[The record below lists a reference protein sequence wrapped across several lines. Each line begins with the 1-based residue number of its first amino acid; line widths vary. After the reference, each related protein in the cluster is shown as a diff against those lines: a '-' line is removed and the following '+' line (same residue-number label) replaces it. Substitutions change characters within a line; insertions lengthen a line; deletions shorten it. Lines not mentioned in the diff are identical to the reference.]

1 MVYVD
6 GGNGIIAAYRRRGRR
21 SAMRRHG
28 VDAHIRSSEDHTC
41 GRAGTE
47 RGDTRTQSPADTERG
62 DTRTQSPADTERGD
76 RRTQSP
82 ADTGCGHALTASRA
96 TVSTRAAPHID
107 HGSVHDRKAEV
118 LR

>member
-1 MVYVD
+1 VVYVD

-28 VDAHIRSSEDHTC
+28 LDAHIRSSEDHTR
-41 GRAGTE
+41 GR
-47 RGDTRTQSPADTERG
+47 
-62 DTRTQSPADTERGD
+62 ADTERGD

-82 ADTGCGHALTASRA
+82 AVTGCGHALTASRA
-96 TVSTRAAPHID
+96 TVSTRAAPHLD
-107 HGSVHDRKAEV
+107 HGSAHDRKAEE